1 VLRCL
6 LTRPLPTHAKSFVAG
21 RSPRRHRKPHPQQ
34 AKSQELKNAQEIDAG
49 NRMSRKSNSPGGAP
63 GGKHS
68 TARLENEMRSKPDD
82 FFFYFGIFNYYS
94 RNESGETFFFKSG
107 PFKSRQSA

>member
-1 VLRCL
+1 
-6 LTRPLPTHAKSFVAG
+6 VAG

-49 NRMSRKSNSPGGAP
+49 NRTSRKSNSPGGAP

-82 FFFYFGIFNYYS
+82 FFFILVFLIIILEMNLVK
-94 RNESGETFFFKSG
+94 RFFSNLALLSHANPPDATYQG
-107 PFKSRQSA
+107 VMPVHLT